1 MRRDFIFAVRQL
13 RTNLRFSA
21 IVVLTLALGIGATTA
36 IFSLVNGVLLQALPF
51 REPAHLVSLET
62 IEFPHREGASA
73 DPSGGT
79 PSDSSY
85 LDFFDWR
92 SQNRT
97 FEAMASFR
105 SGSTREFSPPKN
117 GRPRKVDGAAVSAG
131 FFEVLGVTPMLGRSF
146 TLEDEQAGK
155 RSVII
160 SHEVWVSDFESST
173 DVIGSRITLSDEA
186 FTIVGVMPPRFNY
199 PYHSTPEVY
208 WEMLARE
215 RYGGRGWTTQQR
227 GDRRIQ
233 VLGRLKQG
241 VNIAQARAE
250 MNTIQRSLA
259 EYYPEDRYEFGVA
272 VKPLLE
278 YLTGDVRQPLY
289 LLFASVTALLLIAC
303 ANVAGLMLARGF
315 TRANE
320 FAVRVALGAKPSHI
334 IRQVLIESTVLACC
348 AGVAGIGFAFLLLKM
363 SLGFAPDDLPRLSQV
378 RIDGMVL
385 AFAFL
390 VSLLT
395 GVCFGVVP
403 AWVASHSA
411 SSLGLWRAGRGI
423 RGSHKEQRLHGGLV
437 IAETAI
443 SLVLLAGSGL
453 LIRSFVETIRVDPG
467 FDPHH
472 LLMFYLGTTP
482 VKYPKDKANALFRQL
497 LPAVSAIPGV
507 QSVSGGNPVPFSYD
521 RIGQFSIAGRP
532 VDPSEIPA
540 AAVNLVEPGYFQT
553 LRIPLLKGR
562 TFHERDSVKGKR
574 VAIVDEEFAR
584 EFFPTEDSIGKYIQ
598 PDLGEG
604 ERWNTW
610 CEIVGVVGS
619 IRNLDLTE
627 RPRPKFY
634 LAYEQESSTWPQ
646 AVILRVAGDPH
657 AYVSAVRAT
666 VAGLNR
672 DLPIFEMYT
681 LDELIAKS
689 MSSARFEAQLLTCFA
704 VCALLL
710 AAVGLYAALSE
721 MVARRTF
728 EIGLRVALGAQRGDV
743 FQFVVRRGLVLALIG
758 LTLGLGGFVMAVRF
772 VADMLYGVRSFD
784 ALTLLGVSA
793 ILLCVTLLASA
804 APAWRAARLEPTVA
818 LREQ

>member
-13 RTNLRFSA
+13 RTNLRFST
-21 IVVLTLALGIGATTA
+21 IVVLTLALGIGAATA

-62 IEFPHREGASA
+62 IEFPHGEGATA
-73 DPSGGT
+73 DPTGGT

-92 SQNRT
+92 SQSQT
-97 FEAMASFR
+97 FEAMASSR
-105 SGSTREFSPPKN
+105 AGTRNFSPPKD
-117 GRPRKVDGAAVSAG
+117 GRPRLVDGAAVSGG
-131 FFEVLGVTPMLGRSF
+131 FFEVLGVTPMFGRSF
-146 TLEDEQAGK
+146 TLDDEQPGK
-155 RSVII
+155 RFVII
-160 SHEVWVSDFESST
+160 SHELWASDFESSP
-173 DVIGSRITLSDEA
+173 DIIGSRITLSDTV
-186 FTIVGVMPPRFNY
+186 FTVLGVMPPGFNY
-199 PYHSTPEVY
+199 PYHNTPGDY
-208 WEMLARE
+208 WEPLGRE
-215 RYGGRGWTTQQR
+215 RYGPRNWTTQQR

-233 VLGRLKQG
+233 VFGRLKEG

-250 MNTIQRSLA
+250 MNTIQRNLA
-259 EYYPEDRYEFGVA
+259 GHYPEDRYEFGVA

-289 LLFASVTALLLIAC
+289 LLFAAVSALLLIAC
-303 ANVAGLMLARGF
+303 VNVAGLLLARGF
-315 TRANE
+315 TRGNE

-363 SLGFAPDDLPRLSQV
+363 SLGFAPDDLPRLTQV
-378 RIDGMVL
+378 RIDGIVL
-385 AFAFL
+385 AFAFV

-403 AWVASHSA
+403 AWVASHSG
-411 SSLGLWRAGRGI
+411 SSPGLWRAGRGI

-453 LIRSFVETIRVDPG
+453 LIRSFVETMRVDPG

-472 LLMFYLGTTP
+472 LLMFQLGMTP
-482 VKYPKDKANALFRQL
+482 VQYPKDKANAFFRQL
-497 LPAVSAIPGV
+497 LPAVSAIQGV
-507 QSVSGGNPVPFSYD
+507 QSVGGVNPVPFSYD
-521 RIGQFSIAGRP
+521 RTGQFSIAGRP
-532 VDPSEIPA
+532 ADPSEIAA

-553 LRIPLLKGR
+553 MRVPLLQGR
-562 TFHERDSVKGKR
+562 VFDERDGVKGKP

-584 EFFPTEDSIGKYIQ
+584 TFFPTEDAIGKYIQ

-604 ERWNTW
+604 DRWNSW
-610 CEIVGVVGS
+610 CEIVGVVGK
-619 IRNLDLTE
+619 IRNLDLTAGPT
-627 RPRPKFY
+627 PRFY
-634 LAYEQESSTWPQ
+634 LSYEQESSSWPQ

-657 AYVSAVRAT
+657 AYVNSLRTT
-666 VAGLNR
+666 VAGLDR
-672 DLPIFEMYT
+672 DVPIFEMYT
-681 LDELIAKS
+681 CDELIAKS
-689 MSSARFEAQLLTCFA
+689 MSSVRFEAQLLTCFA

-728 EIGLRVALGAQRGDV
+728 EIGLRVALGAQRRDV

-758 LTLGLGGFVMAVRF
+758 LTLGLGGFVVAVRF

-784 ALTLLGVSA
+784 PLTLIGVSA
-793 ILLCVTLLASA
+793 ILLCVSVLASA